1 MIAHIQRGKRESLT
15 LSYRSEKIRRPNTQ
29 KPNAKEMTN
38 VCGFRVK
45 RTPGPLIF
53 SQIPKRAHLGSLASR
68 KSEVWSNIKE
78 KKKFF
83 GNISWV
89 HIVNNFSRLSVVFFF
104 NHFNK
109 LRHLLKFQVT
119 VEYKKSQNFSFGNP
133 GQLIEGPKLKNEVPL
148 PIGK

>member
-45 RTPGPLIF
+45 RTPEPLIF

-78 KKKFF
+78 KKNSLATSVGYIQSINFPGCRLYFF
-83 GNISWV
+83 QS
-89 HIVNNFSRLSVVFFF
+89 LQQTTT
-104 NHFNK
+104 
-109 LRHLLKFQVT
+109 LT
-119 VEYKKSQNFSFGNP
+119 
-133 GQLIEGPKLKNEVPL
+133 
-148 PIGK
+148 